1 MLLCYLRG
9 GLPINLSNAFPP
21 RQESSLKDVPEN
33 SNWNYKPAFLFICQS
48 AVADSEVKPKHKTLL
63 VEWVLRGL
71 WSKMKIRSL
80 LKKRGGGNPHTV
92 HCDTFENISVFL
104 KCSAESA
111 NRSVHRKCK
120 NTLYFNQGT

>member
-71 WSKMKIRSL
+71 WSKMEIRSL
-80 LKKRGGGNPHTV
+80 LKKRGGKTLTQCIVTH
-92 HCDTFENISVFL
+92 L
-104 KCSAESA
+104 KTSPCSLNVLLSA

-120 NTLYFNQGT
+120 NTLYFNQGA

>member
-1 MLLCYLRG
+1 M
-9 GLPINLSNAFPP
+9 
-21 RQESSLKDVPEN
+21 
-33 SNWNYKPAFLFICQS
+33 FLFICQS

-80 LKKRGGGNPHTV
+80 LKKGGGGAKTPHTV
-92 HCDTFENISVFL
+92 HCNTLENISVFL
-104 KCSAESA
+104 KCSAKSA